1 MTEYRAEPLVDERD
15 RPVALIV
22 EDDPDTRALIAETLE
37 RGGWSVRQARDGQ
50 QALMLAREHV
60 PHVIVLDLAVASM
73 SGLGVLRE
81 LKSWDDQ
88 PTAVVVVS
96 AFASCTYLP
105 VLCKADAII
114 NKPFRPSVLLQ
125 QIDRVM
131 RGVWRSSRR

>member
-1 MTEYRAEPLVDERD
+1 MNPTTQPQLDEMD

-22 EDDPDTRALIAETLE
+22 EDDPDTRALMAYTLE
-37 RGGWSVRQARDGQ
+37 RGGWTVRQARDGQ

-60 PHVIVLDLAVASM
+60 PDVILLDLALPRM

-96 AFASCTYLP
+96 AFGSCTYLP
-105 VLCKADAII
+105 VLHKADAII
-114 NKPFRPSVLLQ
+114 KKPFRPSVLLEQ
-125 QIDRVM
+125 VDRVT
-131 RGVWRSSRR
+131 RSVWRSSRA

>member
-1 MTEYRAEPLVDERD
+1 MRQSAQRLVDEAD
-15 RPVALIV
+15 RPVALVV

-60 PHVIVLDLAVASM
+60 PHVIVLDLALGHL

-96 AFASCTYLP
+96 AFGTCTYLP
-105 VLCKADAII
+105 VLRKADAIMK
-114 NKPFRPSVLLQ
+114 KPFRPSALLEQ
-125 QIDRVM
+125 VNGVA
-131 RGVWRSSRR
+131 RGVWRSSRK

>member
-1 MTEYRAEPLVDERD
+1 MNQSAEPLVDEID

-60 PHVIVLDLAVASM
+60 PHVIVLDLALGGM

-96 AFASCTYLP
+96 AFGTCTYLP
-105 VLCKADAII
+105 VLRKADAIMR
-114 NKPFRPSVLLQ
+114 KPFRPSALLEQ
-125 QIDRVM
+125 VNGVA
-131 RGVWRSSRR
+131 RGVRRSSRT